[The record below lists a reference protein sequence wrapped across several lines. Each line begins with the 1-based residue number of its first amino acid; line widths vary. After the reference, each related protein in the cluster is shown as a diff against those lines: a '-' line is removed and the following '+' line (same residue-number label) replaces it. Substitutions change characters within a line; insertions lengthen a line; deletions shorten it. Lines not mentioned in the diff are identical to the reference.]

1 MKDHKIVIMGKWIE
15 PIQENVPDEEQG
27 RVYNYIFAEYL
38 RIGYGIPHELTKPD
52 GAGGMAISYII
63 PQVENMCSTY
73 AEIEEKRKQN
83 LIRANEAK
91 AAYKQGRQPPA
102 GESVCE
108 QVCANPYA
116 RAEADFN
123 DEPPHTHT
131 HTCGENAN
139 AVQMQC
145 NNNNNN
151 HNNNHNNNRK
161 ITMNPQPKKNKK
173 AEREIYKIGLEVI
186 DRGKI
191 VGANMLRNV
200 YYEALTKA
208 RTIKPYIIACFR
220 VKYESQSDAHIIAN
234 LLRAADI
241 GSPDCLEVYEIF
253 VENEICTITCTEKTY
268 DCIEKNAEK
277 FLQPLNNIGARQLH
291 YRVVGEYKL

>member
-1 MKDHKIVIMGKWIE
+1 MKDHKIVIMQSWIE

-27 RVYNYIFAEYL
+27 RVYGYIFAEYL
-38 RIGYGIPHELTKPD
+38 RICYGIPHELTKPD

-63 PQVENMCSTY
+63 PQAEKMCSTY

-108 QVCANPYA
+108 QACANPYA

-151 HNNNHNNNRK
+151 HNNNRK
-161 ITMNPQPKKNKK
+161 ITMNPQPPLSEK
-173 AEREIYKIGLEVI
+173 AEREIYEIGLEVI

-191 VGANMLRNV
+191 VGANMLRQV
-200 YYEALTKA
+200 YYDALTKA
-208 RTIKPYIIACFR
+208 RTIKAYVIACFR
-220 VKYESQSDAHIIAN
+220 VKYKSQSDAHVIAN
-234 LLRAADI
+234 LLRAADV

-277 FLQPLNNIGARQLH
+277 FFQPLNNIGARQLH
-291 YRVVGEYKL
+291 YRVVREREL

>member
-15 PIQENVPDEEQG
+15 PIQANVPDEEQG

-102 GESVCE
+102 G
-108 QVCANPYA
+108 ANPYA
-116 RAEADFN
+116 RAEDDFN
-123 DEPPHTHT
+123 DEPPHAHT
-131 HTCGENAN
+131 HTYGENAN

-151 HNNNHNNNRK
+151 NNVENRK
-161 ITMNPQPKKNKK
+161 IMMNPQTPLSEK
-173 AEREIYKIGLEVI
+173 AEREIFKIGLEVI

-208 RTIKPYIIACFR
+208 RTINAYVIACFR
-220 VKYESQSDAHIIAN
+220 VKYNSQSDAHIIAN

-241 GSPDCLEVYEIF
+241 GCPDCLEVYGLF
-253 VENEICTITCTEKTY
+253 VENEICHITCTEKTY